1 MKTAGRRRNC
11 AKSPEKSTKENT
23 SIGNPARRADT
34 VSTYGIRPSC
44 VYREPPFRQRRC
56 RPPLAPRG
64 HAHPHRA
71 EPPPTSDSWHAR
83 QPVCRIH
90 SSPRPAPGPHTNI
103 AASLVTDIDEHV
115 RHWYRR
121 ADTARPDIGAR
132 PATLMLVPQ
141 PRRYQTLHCGDRY
154 RRSTMSPR
162 YRPMQARKHSRN
174 QSDPRPALR
183 GPHRARNCGRH
194 AVDIA
199 GRQPSVRR
207 YRADRYAR
215 RADGRYQCPGGT
227 PPISAGRPGN
237 RYRQS
242 PGAAGSA
249 IDIGCMASGLIS
261 MPSRVHAPDSISVDV
276 GGARRPAVYDP
287 GVARGC
293 RTGRTGRG
301 GIPSPPDPGAA
312 PQAGPGPWEDRQP
325 QARWNHHQCR
335 QARPAAQQTH
345 HAQQQAS

>member
-1 MKTAGRRRNC
+1 MCRN
-11 AKSPEKSTKENT
+11 
-23 SIGNPARRADT
+23 
-34 VSTYGIRPSC
+34 
-44 VYREPPFRQRRC
+44 
-56 RPPLAPRG
+56 
-64 HAHPHRA
+64 
-71 EPPPTSDSWHAR
+71 
-83 QPVCRIH
+83 H

-132 PATLMLVPQ
+132 PATPMLVPQ
-141 PRRYQTLHCGDRY
+141 PRRYQTLHCGDQY
-154 RRSTMSPR
+154 RRSTTSPR

-174 QSDPRPALR
+174 QSDPGPALR
-183 GPHRARNCGRH
+183 GPHACPQLRQARSRYRGS
-194 AVDIA
+194 
-199 GRQPSVRR
+199 PSVRR

-261 MPSRVHAPDSISVDV
+261 MPSRVHAPDSISAASRVHPPV
-276 GGARRPAVYDP
+276 RYHRMLGEPGARRCPIPVLHAGVGRAGPAGEDT
-287 GVARGC
+287 R
-293 RTGRTGRG
+293 
-301 GIPSPPDPGAA
+301 PPDPGAA
-312 PQAGPGPWEDRQP
+312 PQAGPGPREDRQP

-335 QARPAAQQTH
+335 QARPAAQQPPPH
-345 HAQQQAS
+345 PAASIMRYPMGYSPWHADISMEAGKFQNLA